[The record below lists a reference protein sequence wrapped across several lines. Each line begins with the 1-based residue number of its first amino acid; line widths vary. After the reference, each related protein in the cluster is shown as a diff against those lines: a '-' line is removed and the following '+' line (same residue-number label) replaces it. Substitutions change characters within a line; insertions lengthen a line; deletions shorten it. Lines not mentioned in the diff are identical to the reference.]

1 MALQTLS
8 LRQAVAAPI
17 RNGLRSRWLTR
28 RNLPLIIPSAF
39 LLLLIAACYLA
50 PAIFNMGP
58 PSDANL
64 ASANKGLFSPGHL
77 LGTDPLGNDI
87 LTRCLFGG
95 RASFEIGFGA
105 VALGFV
111 VGSTVGLTAGYFGGR
126 VEILIMRAL
135 DVLLAFPALILAMAV
150 AASLGSSLLTLIA
163 AISFFTVPTYARV
176 TRAQVLR
183 NRSREYVAVARIM
196 GGRPWYIAFRHV
208 YPNVLPTLLTF
219 APLGIGLTMLVEAA
233 LSYLGVGIR
242 PPQPSW
248 GNMIAQGQAQLSQYP
263 IDVVIP
269 GLFLLFTVTC
279 LNLVGEQI
287 RLRWAR

>member
-1 MALQTLS
+1 MAQQTLS
-8 LRQAVAAPI
+8 LRRAIAAPI
-17 RNGLRSRWLTR
+17 RSGIRFRWLTR
-28 RNLPLIIPSAF
+28 RNLPLIIPATF
-39 LLLLIAACYLA
+39 LIILIAACYLG
-50 PAIFNMGP
+50 PALFNMGP

-64 ASANKGLFSPGHL
+64 SSANRPLFSSGHL

-105 VALGFV
+105 VGLGFI
-111 VGSTVGLTAGYFGGR
+111 VGSSVGLTAGYFGGKI
-126 VEILIMRAL
+126 EIVIMRAL
-135 DVLLAFPALILAMAV
+135 DVLLAFPALILALAV
-150 AASLGSSLLTLIA
+150 AAYLGSSLLTLIA

-183 NRSREYVAVARIM
+183 NRSREYVVVARIM
-196 GGRPWYIAFRHV
+196 GARPWYIAYRHV

-233 LSYLGVGIR
+233 LSFLGVGIR

-263 IDVVIP
+263 VDVVIP